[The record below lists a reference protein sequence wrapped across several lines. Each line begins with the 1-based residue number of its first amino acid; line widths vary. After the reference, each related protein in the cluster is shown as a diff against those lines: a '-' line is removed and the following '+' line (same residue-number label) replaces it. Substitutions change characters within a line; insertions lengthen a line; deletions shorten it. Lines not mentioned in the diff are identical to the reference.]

1 MPRISTYEDRLTTL
15 AVVEGETN
23 CSLVESRKDNRED
36 NNTHFAV
43 SYGLFA
49 NRE

>member
-15 AVVEGETN
+15 AVVEGERN
-23 CSLVESRKDNRED
+23 CSMGESCKDSRED
-36 NNTHFAV
+36 NDTRFAV
-43 SYGLFA
+43 SYGLSA